1 MEKVNIEAGFESID
15 EYWDPRLAGNLNGQT
30 VKFSKGQGEFVWHEH
45 DDADEL
51 FLVSSGVLRI
61 QFRDGKDVVLEE
73 GEFLIVPA
81 GTEHCPVADP
91 EAHIVLFEPENT
103 LNTGNVE
110 NDRTRSDLSQLD

>member
-1 MEKVNIEAGFESID
+1 MEKVNIEVGFDSID
-15 EYWDPRLAGNLNGQT
+15 EYWDPRLAGKLNGQT
-30 VKFSKGQGEFVWHEH
+30 VKFSKGRGEFVWHQH

-61 QFRDGKDVVLEE
+61 LFRDQKDAVLEE

-91 EAHIVLFEPENT
+91 EAHIVLFEPEDT

-110 NDRTRSDLSQLD
+110 NERTRSDLSQLD

>member
-1 MEKVNIEAGFESID
+1 MEKVNIESGFDSID
-15 EYWDPRLAGNLNGQT
+15 EFWDPRVAGKLNGQT
-30 VKFSKGQGEFVWHEH
+30 VKFSKGRGEFVWHEH

-61 QFRDGKDVVLEE
+61 QFRDQKDIVLKE

-81 GTEHCPVADP
+81 GTEHCPVAEP

-110 NDRTRSDLSQLD
+110 NDRTRSDLSKLE